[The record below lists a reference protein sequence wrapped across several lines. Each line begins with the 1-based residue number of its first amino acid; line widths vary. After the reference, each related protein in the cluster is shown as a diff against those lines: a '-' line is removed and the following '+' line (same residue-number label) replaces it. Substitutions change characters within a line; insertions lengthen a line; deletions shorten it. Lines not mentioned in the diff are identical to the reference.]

1 MEEPPSADAVD
12 TAVEL
17 ILLEGLVESVTAKV
31 EGVRN
36 DLVAM
41 RRELQEVACLSAEV
55 IAQVRSPNPV
65 RTDME
70 EIHTHVLA
78 LLALP
83 SLSFL
88 DY

>member
-1 MEEPPSADAVD
+1 MEESASADPVD
-12 TAVEL
+12 ATVEL

-31 EGVRN
+31 AGVRS

-55 IAQVRSPNPV
+55 IAQVRPPNPV

>member
-1 MEEPPSADAVD
+1 MEEPASADAVD
-12 TAVEL
+12 AAVEL
-17 ILLEGLVESVTAKV
+17 ILVEGLVESVTAKV
-31 EGVRN
+31 EGVRG

-41 RRELQEVACLSAEV
+41 RHDLQEVARLSAEV
-55 IAQVRSPNPV
+55 IAQVRPPNPV

-70 EIHTHVLA
+70 EIHA
-78 LLALP
+78 RALALP